1 MAAPQPVR
9 ELGQQVINKLTGDA
23 NGDGLLKLNGDGHSI
38 AELATLLPELIRIT
52 EQTLNVN
59 QLKGQ
64 SVGEVLKQ
72 LSQRA
77 NDADRAKVE
86 QAQQMLTA
94 LPILNDLPF
103 EEVYLRATTK

>member
-1 MAAPQPVR
+1 M
-9 ELGQQVINKLTGDA
+9 
-23 NGDGLLKLNGDGHSI
+23 
-38 AELATLLPELIRIT
+38 LPELIRIT

-77 NDADRAKVE
+77 NETDRAKVE
-86 QAQQMLTA
+86 QARQMLTT
-94 LPILNDLPF
+94 LPIINDLPF
-103 EEVYLRATTK
+103 EDVYLRATTK